1 MPNIIRREFLMRG
14 AILLAA
20 SVVPTHPVRAAAI
33 ANANESINKAGR
45 LRMLSQRMAKA
56 YCQIGLDVLSDNSRR
71 ILDLS
76 VKLYQEHLN
85 ELKAFAPSVDIK
97 ATYTEL
103 DAIWQ
108 RYRQLLIGVP
118 SVNNARLIA
127 QINED
132 ALRVAH
138 LGTTQLELASSAS
151 AGRLIN
157 ISGRQRMLSQR
168 LAKFY
173 MFRQWGI
180 GIPGMDTEMQ
190 LAKREYASAMDALDR
205 TPENTDKIKSELSL
219 ARTQW
224 MFFEHSLQQQSIGDK
239 NPHHAVSVASTSERI
254 LEMMDHVTDLYALL
268 PASSGAAPRSA
279 RPARG

>member
-20 SVVPTHPVRAAAI
+20 VVVPTHPVHAAAI

-56 YCQIGLDVLSDNSRR
+56 YCQIGLDILSDNSRQ

-103 DAIWQ
+103 EAIWQ

-118 SVNNARLIA
+118 TVNNARLIA

-151 AGRLIN
+151 VGRLIN

-180 GIPGMDTEMQ
+180 STPGMDTEMQ
-190 LAKREYASAMDALDR
+190 LAKREYVSAMDALDR
-205 TPENTDKIKSELSL
+205 APENTDKIRSELSL

-224 MFFEHSLQQQSIGDK
+224 MFFEHSLQQQNIGDK
-239 NPHHAVSVASTSERI
+239 NPHHATSVASTSERI
-254 LEMMDHVTDLYALL
+254 LEMMDRVTDLYAQM